1 MKWLAP
7 IVLVT
12 LAACSP
18 SNPTT
23 STSDAPPS
31 QLPVYEGD
39 VVSING
45 QGSEALMR
53 LSMTFTDPDTSGHPQ
68 RFLISSRCFD
78 SGYFDTDKKLFLS
91 GHSPIGKGNTQTV
104 ADNGRQR
111 CTSDE
116 VEAFQKLLDITY
128 EGFALDI
135 DEPKARL
142 TTPSGQTI
150 DLARNPIAIFAH

>member
-1 MKWLAP
+1 MKRFAP
-7 IVLVT
+7 IALFA

-18 SNPTT
+18 SIPTS
-23 STSDAPPS
+23 STSEAPPS
-31 QLPVYEGD
+31 QSPVYEGD
-39 VVSING
+39 VVGIDG

-53 LSMTFTDPDTSGHPQ
+53 LSMTFTDPDTSGQPQ

-78 SGYFDTDKKLFLS
+78 SGYYDTDKNLFLS
-91 GHSPIGKGNTQTV
+91 GHSPIGKASNQTV

-128 EGFALDI
+128 EGFALVI

-142 TTPSGQTI
+142 TTPSGKTV
-150 DLARNPIAIFAH
+150 DLTRNPMVVFAH